1 MSTLIALF
9 QQYWFGI
16 VSGIMVFSIGTWYF
30 YNIYQDFKRGS
41 Y

>member
-1 MSTLIALF
+1 MNTLIALF

-16 VSGIMVFSIGTWYF
+16 VSAIMVFSIGTWYC
-30 YNIYQDFKRGS
+30 YNIYQDFKSDS